1 MSFATVWPPCLVT
14 PSSWGQ
20 SVSSEEDNTVV
31 DALVEECSSLN
42 RVVTEFL
49 QFARPETLRAVPFDM
64 AGMARDL
71 SRDLEPQA
79 NAAKVQLAQR
89 HRGGVRK

>member
-1 MSFATVWPPCLVT
+1 MDRLAGLASVVDSSSKRLRSLGEMAAGIAHEFRNGLATMLGNAKLL
-14 PSSWGQ
+14 GQ

-49 QFARPETLRAVPFDM
+49 QFARSK
-64 AGMARDL
+64 ARGRYPL
-71 SRDLEPQA
+71 TS
-79 NAAKVQLAQR
+79 
-89 HRGGVRK
+89 

>member
-1 MSFATVWPPCLVT
+1 M
-14 PSSWGQ
+14 
-20 SVSSEEDNTVV
+20 SSEEDNTVV

-64 AGMARDL
+64 AEMARDL